1 MEIGK
6 SLDNYTGFHYNKYVL
21 QVSCAQNA
29 ADGLKRRCAN
39 EKNISAEKKT
49 EKQRAWLPEK
59 NENQKWKKGSGQK
72 KIERQKKI
80 KCLHKS
86 RKMCFDTFLFGLL

>member
-1 MEIGK
+1 VYGI
-6 SLDNYTGFHYNKYVL
+6 
-21 QVSCAQNA
+21 
-29 ADGLKRRCAN
+29 KRRCAD
-39 EKNISAEKKT
+39 EKNISAEKET

-80 KCLHKS
+80 KCLIHKS